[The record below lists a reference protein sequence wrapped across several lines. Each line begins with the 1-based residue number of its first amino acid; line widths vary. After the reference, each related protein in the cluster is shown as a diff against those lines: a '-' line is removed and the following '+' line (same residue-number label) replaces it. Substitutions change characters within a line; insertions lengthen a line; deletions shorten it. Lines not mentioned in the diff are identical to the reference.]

1 MPSPARQSKAPR
13 WLWRALLARP
23 DEGVRAYA
31 GIWGALE
38 LNSTSPTTVG
48 FRLLFRR
55 PLIPLAEVAWRWIFA
70 AAAWVLGIAFV
81 FEYFGSLPVTRA
93 DRFLLSTGQPFL
105 IAQAIRR
112 IFHGSSV
119 RFVEAGILLGL
130 GLAIAWIGLASF
142 GRLAVLHSMFE
153 EFEWDTQANH
163 PVRTLFF
170 LNFLRAATLLAAKVA
185 ALGSILMASSFWAS
199 THVRVVDSVRLVFV
213 AWFLIWL
220 AWAVLNWLLSAAA
233 VFVIAEGRNSL
244 SSMSAMLRLLQSRTG
259 RVLGA
264 SAVFGL
270 IHGGAFVV
278 AGGVLLVLLPI
289 AIAQPIA
296 LPLVFAV
303 ILAYCFVADFLY
315 TGRLGAYAY
324 LAIGREELPS
334 WMAVPRVPFPETPAS
349 ASVDKDE
356 LILGDLPAPA

>member
-1 MPSPARQSKAPR
+1 M
-13 WLWRALLARP
+13 
-23 DEGVRAYA
+23 
-31 GIWGALE
+31 
-38 LNSTSPTTVG
+38 NSISPTTVG

-70 AAAWVLGIAFV
+70 AGAWVLGIAFV

-130 GLAIAWIGLASF
+130 SLAIAWIVLASL
-142 GRLAVLHSMFE
+142 GRLAVLRSMFE
-153 EFEWDTQANH
+153 EFDRNASANS
-163 PVRTLFF
+163 PVRALFF
-170 LNFLRAATLLAAKVA
+170 LNFLRAAILLAAKVA

-213 AWFLIWL
+213 VWFLIWL

-244 SSMSAMLRLLQSRTG
+244 TSIGAILGLLQSRTG
-259 RVLGA
+259 GVLGA

-270 IHGGAFVV
+270 LHGGAFIV
-278 AGGVLLVLLPI
+278 AGGAVLVLLPI
-289 AIAQPIA
+289 AIARPIA
-296 LPLVFAV
+296 LPLVFSV
-303 ILAYCFVADFLY
+303 VLAYCFVVDFLY
-315 TGRLGAYAY
+315 TGRMAAYAY
-324 LAIGREELPS
+324 LATGREELPS
-334 WMAVPRVPFPETPAS
+334 WMAVRRGPSGETPGAG

>member
-1 MPSPARQSKAPR
+1 M
-13 WLWRALLARP
+13 
-23 DEGVRAYA
+23 
-31 GIWGALE
+31 
-38 LNSTSPTTVG
+38 TSISATTVG

-55 PLIPLAEVAWRWIFA
+55 PLIPLAEIAWRWTFA
-70 AAAWVLGIAFV
+70 AAAWLLGIAFI
-81 FEYFGSLPVTRA
+81 FEYFGSLRVTKA
-93 DRFLLSTGQPFL
+93 DRFLLNTGQPFL

-130 GLAIAWIGLASF
+130 ALAIAWIVLASL
-142 GRLAVLHSMFE
+142 GRLAVLRSMFE
-153 EFEWDTQANH
+153 EFEAHANSNR
-163 PVRTLFF
+163 PVRALLF

-185 ALGSILMASSFWAS
+185 AIGSILLASSFWAS
-199 THVRVVDSVRLVFV
+199 THIRVVDSVRFVFV
-213 AWFLIWL
+213 LWFGIWL

-233 VFVIAEGRNSL
+233 AFVVAEGENSL
-244 SSMSAMLRLLQSRTG
+244 ASIGAMLRLLQSRTG
-259 RVLGA
+259 GVLGA

-278 AGGVLLVLLPI
+278 AGGFVLVLLPI

-315 TGRLGAYAY
+315 TGRLAAYAY
-324 LAIGREELPS
+324 LATGREELPS
-334 WMAVPRVPFPETPAS
+334 WMTVPRVPSPETPSAS
-349 ASVDKDE
+349 GSVDKDE